1 MSTKRKTYKLFNLY
15 SLAIVL
21 VALLLPAFIFFGGVS
36 NWEIPSR
43 WHSIVSMAIIFVC
56 TTYSVGRFSSFS
68 NHLGFRYVLF
78 AFFIW
83 SAVVFGT
90 VAIFRLDY
98 SVYYLT
104 TSSIIML
111 GLFFVL
117 AYYQSRF
124 KKICIAYIPVE
135 RANAHVFDN
144 LPQRRNVVW
153 EKIEKPSDFNP
164 KYMKLVMADFRA
176 DLGDEWLKFL
186 TDCALKQ
193 IPVYHSNRLIEALT
207 GRVKIDHLYENDLGS
222 LLPSKNYQAV
232 KRILDSLL
240 IIATLPITLPVMI
253 VTAIVVALESPG
265 GIFFLQKRVGQ
276 GGKLFTVYKF
286 RSMCKNSEEQG
297 SQFAQ
302 QGDMRITRV
311 GKFIRKTRI
320 DELPQFFNVLKGDMS
335 LIGPRPEQQKFV
347 EEFEKE
353 IAFYDYRHI
362 VKPGISGWAQVMQGY
377 AFDVE
382 STREK
387 LEHDFYYIKNFSFS
401 MDLLILFK
409 TIQTMLTGF
418 GAR

>member
-1 MSTKRKTYKLFNLY
+1 MSTKRKTYKLFTLY
-15 SLAIVL
+15 SLLIAI
-21 VALLLPAFIFFGGVS
+21 VALLLPAICFFGWI
-36 NWEIPSR
+36 NEWEISAR
-43 WHSIVSMAIIFVC
+43 WQSIVAMAIIFVC
-56 TTYSVGRFSSFS
+56 ASYSVERFSSFS
-68 NHLGFRYVLF
+68 NHLGFRYILF
-78 AFFIW
+78 AFFFW
-83 SAVVFGT
+83 STVVFSIF
-90 VAIFRLDY
+90 AIFRLDY
-98 SVYYLT
+98 SVVYIF
-104 TSSIIML
+104 TSSIIIL
-111 GLFFVL
+111 SLFFVMI
-117 AYYQSRF
+117 YYQNRV

-135 RANAHVFDN
+135 RINAQVFDN
-144 LPQRRNVVW
+144 LPKRKNVIW
-153 EKIEKPSDFNP
+153 EKIEKPSGFNP
-164 KYMKLVMADFRA
+164 KQMKLVMADFRA
-176 DLGDEWLKFL
+176 DLSDEWLKFL

-193 IPVYHSNRLIEALT
+193 IPVYHSNRLIEVLT

-222 LLPSKNYQAV
+222 LLPSKNYQII
-232 KRILDSLL
+232 KRVFDSALILL
-240 IIATLPITLPVMI
+240 TLPITLPVMI
-253 VTAIVVALESPG
+253 ITAIIIALESPG

-297 SQFAQ
+297 SQFAKES
-302 QGDMRITRV
+302 DMRITRV
-311 GKFIRKTRI
+311 GKFIRRTRI

-387 LEHDFYYIKNFSFS
+387 LEYDFYYIKNFSFS
-401 MDLLILFK
+401 MDLLIIFK